1 MLRRVLTLAA
11 VVFLPLWPLASFA
24 SRAPVVF
31 YAEGT
36 TGVDDAQ
43 RIVSVMESCGC
54 RVDFCEAGE
63 VCTRLPLDAGQL
75 RRYSVV
81 ILSDVPARYLSP
93 GQCEALDR
101 YVRAGGSLLV
111 VGGAHS
117 LGASGWEYS
126 PLALMLPVLVDFG
139 SESRPVRV
147 EVVDAAGAVA
157 RAVPWGECPVFA
169 GINPVRARGNS
180 SVVLAD
186 RESGVPLLAVREWGR
201 GHVAV
206 FSSDITAIW
215 GADFNRWEH
224 FPAFMGALLGC
235 LAGPVPGM
243 DPRVGG
249 AGGAA
254 AGAALPF
261 VLGWVRNGLGLVEGW
276 AERNRRWWLA
286 RGARYAIRALEE
298 GTGYVRSLRLAKRM
312 AEAAAR
318 LGRGARKGIR
328 GFAVAE
334 TIVAGVVA
342 YEDLPPGASKTER
355 RVRAVNRAARTVFA
369 FSVGVLAATVVPGPV
384 GKFVVG
390 LVAEKVAESVY
401 DVLLSGRV
409 EGLLLKVMTAWGW

>member
-1 MLRRVLTLAA
+1 
-11 VVFLPLWPLASFA
+11 
-24 SRAPVVF
+24 
-31 YAEGT
+31 
-36 TGVDDAQ
+36 VDDAQ

-235 LAGPVPGM
+235 LAGPAPGM
-243 DPRVGG
+243 DPREAG
-249 AGGAA
+249 AAGAA

-261 VLGWVRNGLGLVEGW
+261 VLAWVRSGLGLVEGW
-276 AERNRRWWLA
+276 AEKNRRWWAA
-286 RGARYAIRALEE
+286 RAARYALRVLEE
-298 GTGYVRSLRLAKRM
+298 GTVYVRSLRLARELESV
-312 AEAAAR
+312 AARLRAAAR
-318 LGRGARKGIR
+318 RGVIGVGVAEIAATGYAAYRDMPAGSLRSERLARAGSR
-328 GFAVAE
+328 VVRAALMFGVAVAAGVALGSV
-334 TIVAGVVA
+334 IANPLIAAVAGVGV
-342 YEDLPPGASKTER
+342 
-355 RVRAVNRAARTVFA
+355 
-369 FSVGVLAATVVPGPV
+369 SVLTDYGVSLG
-384 GKFVVG
+384 
-390 LVAEKVAESVY
+390 Y
-401 DVLLSGRV
+401 DGLLSGRV
-409 EGLLLKVMTAWGW
+409 EGWLLRGLARYGW